1 MIQRSDLRLLIGAF
15 VALVIVSAIIVSR
28 QEPPAFPLSVRNDR
42 QYGAMALRLWL
53 ERSGYQ
59 VRETNSSASDLDDI
73 DVLFKLNEYSW
84 DMPSE
89 DVSGDNL
96 REWVEAGN
104 TLIVAGTPFALNDFL
119 TTFDISLG
127 FYPNIQTQTI
137 FISAAP
143 TLVAPP
149 VYETVLISPFPIETE
164 RRDVVPHLFTYD
176 GQPVLVSFPQGAGV
190 VWVSGSTYPFTNVGI
205 QQADNGALI
214 ANMLASVPSGAT
226 IGFDERLFYQGPN
239 TFNDWLFGTA
249 PGWGI
254 VLAVGMTMVYLFLR
268 GRRFGAPIPLPEN
281 RLRREPVEYIQAMA
295 TLFRRTGQRE
305 AMMQHYQGQL
315 RRRLSE
321 RYGVDPKLQGDELVK
336 RVVYVDPS
344 VDEAELRD
352 LLTRLSRT
360 NVSEHEL
367 ISVAADVD
375 GYLKKIS

>member
-73 DVLFKLNEYSW
+73 DVLFKLSDYSW

>member
-1 MIQRSDLRLLIGAF
+1 MVRLHSGGRAPVPAAQPERRTTAAVGGMIQRRGLRLLIGAF

-42 QYGAMALRLWL
+42 QYGVMALRLWL

-176 GQPVLVSFPQGAGV
+176 GQPVLVSFPQGAG
-190 VWVSGSTYPFTNVGI
+190 
-205 QQADNGALI
+205 
-214 ANMLASVPSGAT
+214 
-226 IGFDERLFYQGPN
+226 E
-239 TFNDWLFGTA
+239 
-249 PGWGI
+249 
-254 VLAVGMTMVYLFLR
+254 
-268 GRRFGAPIPLPEN
+268 
-281 RLRREPVEYIQAMA
+281 
-295 TLFRRTGQRE
+295 
-305 AMMQHYQGQL
+305 
-315 RRRLSE
+315 
-321 RYGVDPKLQGDELVK
+321 
-336 RVVYVDPS
+336 
-344 VDEAELRD
+344 
-352 LLTRLSRT
+352 
-360 NVSEHEL
+360 
-367 ISVAADVD
+367 
-375 GYLKKIS
+375 

>member
-1 MIQRSDLRLLIGAF
+1 SDLRLLIGAF

-73 DVLFKLNEYSW
+73 DVLFKLCDYSW

-205 QQADNGALI
+205 PQADNGAL
-214 ANMLASVPSGAT
+214 
-226 IGFDERLFYQGPN
+226 
-239 TFNDWLFGTA
+239 
-249 PGWGI
+249 
-254 VLAVGMTMVYLFLR
+254 
-268 GRRFGAPIPLPEN
+268 
-281 RLRREPVEYIQAMA
+281 
-295 TLFRRTGQRE
+295 
-305 AMMQHYQGQL
+305 
-315 RRRLSE
+315 
-321 RYGVDPKLQGDELVK
+321 
-336 RVVYVDPS
+336 
-344 VDEAELRD
+344 
-352 LLTRLSRT
+352 
-360 NVSEHEL
+360 
-367 ISVAADVD
+367 VADM
-375 GYLKKIS
+375 

>member
-305 AMMQHYQGQL
+305 AIMQHYQGQL

>member
-73 DVLFKLNEYSW
+73 DVLFKLSDYSW

-254 VLAVGMTMVYLFLR
+254 VLAVVMTMVYLFLR